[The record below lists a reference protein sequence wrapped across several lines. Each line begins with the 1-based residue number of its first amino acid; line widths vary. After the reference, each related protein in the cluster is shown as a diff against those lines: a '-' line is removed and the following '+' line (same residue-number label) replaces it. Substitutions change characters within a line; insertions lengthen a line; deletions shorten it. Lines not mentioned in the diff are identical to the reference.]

1 MYKNFF
7 FFFFMNINLQLKI
20 KKNNKRRHSPGIK
33 ELKDAWDKLKNY

>member
-7 FFFFMNINLQLKI
+7 FFFHEYKFTVEN